1 MIMMSK
7 NSTDKGF
14 VSLLEKI
21 DKQIINANNHLIK
34 KNSNLDYWN
43 LILKGLTMFRADVVD
58 CKKELF
64 KRSFVDKAD
73 NVDFEERF
81 VLWNDVV
88 KILGEVKK

>member
-1 MIMMSK
+1 MTEK
-7 NSTDKGF
+7 NKFVPLLKRGRSDKDNCMVF
-14 VSLLEKI
+14 DVE
-21 DKQIINANNHLIK
+21 DV
-34 KNSNLDYWN
+34 LDC
-43 LILKGLTMFRADVVD
+43 L
-58 CKKELF
+58 KELF

>member
-1 MIMMSK
+1 MTK
-7 NSTDKGF
+7 DKF
-14 VSLLEKI
+14 VSLLERINSRINFLKSVKPN
-21 DKQIINANNHLIK
+21 DKYHKQLLFSLYDELEDFKRDLVN
-34 KNSNLDYWN
+34 Y
-43 LILKGLTMFRADVVD
+43 
-58 CKKELF
+58 KKELF